1 VIIDLLRFAVI
12 GGAAGGLYAVLALGL
27 VVVFRSSRVVNF
39 GHAAIGVSSAYVFDD
54 LRGDLPT
61 AAAVAVAV
69 AFGVALGLLIDVALI
84 RPLRAASP
92 LTRAIGAIGVLV
104 TLQAVLNLR
113 YGDDPR
119 IVQPLLPTRP
129 VDLGGLSVGA
139 DRLIVLGISAVL
151 AAVLYAVY
159 RRSRFGLATSALS
172 ENQRSL
178 AALGWSPARI
188 GMINWAIS
196 GGLAAVAG
204 ILIAPITGLTP
215 TVALTLLMPA
225 LAAALL
231 GGLASFPLTLLG
243 GLAVGVAQAEVSRF
257 AHVQGLQ
264 DAVPFIGIMIV
275 LAFQGASLPTRGH
288 LAEKLPVVGSGRV
301 PWPLLAVATGA
312 GVYLAQWGLDEAWVA
327 ALTTTLI
334 VAIVLLSVVVVTG
347 YTGQLSLAAF
357 AMAGVGALV
366 AARLVSD
373 LGWPFLAALA
383 VASVAA
389 GLVGLLVGL
398 PAVRT
403 RGTSLAIVTLG
414 LAVAV
419 QSMVLDNAR
428 LSKGINGIP
437 VDPPTILGIHFDALF
452 QPRRYALL
460 ALAVLVLT
468 GIGVLNL
475 RRSGMGRRMVA
486 VRANERAAASLGIGV
501 PGVKLYAFV
510 LSGMIASVGGVLL
523 AFTNSIVVVSNPGS
537 AYNPFNSLN
546 ATAQAT
552 VGGVGFAG
560 GAVAGTMAQV
570 GGLGDKVLDLFGHGD
585 WLAVAGGL
593 LLIVTVVTAP
603 DGVAAQA
610 RRAFAP
616 VSGRLR
622 PRRRDRARPPRPA
635 EAAVERV
642 APARLVVTDLTV
654 AFGGF
659 HVLDKV
665 SLELTA
671 GSVLG
676 VLGPNGAGKSTLVDA
691 ITGYTRPR
699 SGSATL
705 DGRELVGL
713 TPAARGRLGV
723 TRSFQSLEL
732 FEDLSVVDNLLV
744 AAERP
749 SWPRACAAMVAPGR
763 PRLSPAAMTAAAELG
778 LDRCLEESP
787 AALSY
792 GDRRLLAI
800 ARALA
805 ARPRVLLLDEPAAG
819 LGEQERQELRRLI
832 RTIAD
837 QWGVAVLLIEHDVEL
852 VLDVAD
858 RVLALDFGR
867 TIAAGPPESIRR
879 HPAVVEAY
887 LGAAHAGTDAPS
899 DRPER
904 RDAREQLQQEQSQQ
918 EEPALGRPDADEA
931 GENHQQ
937 PWDGR
942 VTT

>member
-1 VIIDLLRFAVI
+1 VVTDILRFAVI
-12 GGAAGGLYAVLALGL
+12 GGAAGGLYAILALGL

-39 GHAAIGVSSAYVFDD
+39 GHAAIGVTAAYVFND
-54 LRGDLPT
+54 LRADLPT
-61 AAAVAVAV
+61 PVAVVVAVAL
-69 AFGVALGLLIDVALI
+69 GVALGLVVDLVLM
-84 RPLRAASP
+84 RPLRQASP
-92 LTRAIGAIGVLV
+92 LTKAIGAIGVLV
-104 TLQAVLNLR
+104 TLQAVLNLH
-113 YGDDPR
+113 YGDNPR
-119 IVQPLLPTRP
+119 IVSPILPTNT
-129 VDLGGLSVGA
+129 VDLGGMSVGV
-139 DRLIVLGISAVL
+139 DRLIVLSISMLL
-151 AAVLYAVY
+151 AAGLYTVY
-159 RRSRFGLATSALS
+159 RRTRFGLATSALS

-178 AALGWSPARI
+178 AALGWSASRT
-188 GMINWAIS
+188 GMANWAVA
-196 GGLAAVAG
+196 GGLAALAG

-215 TVALTLLMPA
+215 TLSLTLLMPA

-231 GGLASFPLTLLG
+231 GNLASFPLTLLG
-243 GLAVGVAQAEVSRF
+243 GLAVGVAQSEASRF

-264 DAVPFIGIMIV
+264 DAIPFIGIMIV
-275 LAFQGASLPTRGH
+275 LTFQGTSLPTRGH
-288 LAEKLPVVGSGRV
+288 LAEKLPAVGSGRI
-301 PWPLLAVATGA
+301 PWLPLAVFTGL
-312 GVYLAQWGLDEAWVA
+312 GVYLAQWGLPDSWVA

-334 VAIVLLSVVVVTG
+334 AAIVLLSVVVVTG

-373 LGWPFLAALA
+373 LGWPFLLALV

-403 RGTSLAIVTLG
+403 RGISLAIVTLG

-428 LSKGINGIP
+428 FSDGINGIP
-437 VDPPTILGIHFDALF
+437 VSPPKIFGITFDGLF
-452 QPRRYALL
+452 FPRRYALL
-460 ALAVLVLT
+460 ALVALVLT
-468 GIGVLNL
+468 GLGVLNL
-475 RRSGMGRRMVA
+475 RRSAMGRRMVA

-501 PGVKLYAFV
+501 PSVKLYAFV

-537 AYNPFNSLN
+537 AYGPFNSLN

-552 VGGVGFAG
+552 VGGIGFAG

-570 GGLGDKVLDLFGHGD
+570 GGLGDKILDLFGHGD
-585 WLAVAGGL
+585 WLAVIGGL
-593 LLIVTVVTAP
+593 LLVITVVTAP
-603 DGVAAQA
+603 DGVVAQVRRTVAPLSA
-610 RRAFAP
+610 RF
-616 VSGRLR
+616 
-622 PRRRDRARPPRPA
+622 PRRRRDQGRPPR
-635 EAAVERV
+635 AAAPTVEPV
-642 APARLVVTDLTV
+642 TPARLVVADLTV
-654 AFGGF
+654 AFGGLQ
-659 HVLDKV
+659 VLDKV
-665 SLELTA
+665 NLELTA
-671 GSVLG
+671 GRVLG

-699 SGSATL
+699 SGSVRL
-705 DGRELVGL
+705 DEREIVGL
-713 TPAARGRLGV
+713 TPAARSHLGV

-732 FEDLSVVDNLLV
+732 FEDLSVLDNLLV

-749 SWPRACAAMVAPGR
+749 SWLRACTAVVAPGR
-763 PRLSPAAMTAAAELG
+763 PRLSPAAETAAAELG

-805 ARPRVLLLDEPAAG
+805 TRPRVLLLDEPAAG

-832 RTIAD
+832 RKIAD
-837 QWGVAVLLIEHDVEL
+837 QWGVAVLLIEHDVDL

-858 RVLALDFGR
+858 EVLALDFGK
-867 TIAAGPPESIRR
+867 TIAAGTPEEIRR

-887 LGAAHAGTDAPS
+887 LGAAHPDTEAPS
-899 DRPER
+899 EGPQRLGVPGRPEPGQ
-904 RDAREQLQQEQSQQ
+904 RERE
-918 EEPALGRPDADEA
+918 RAD
-931 GENHQQ
+931 GENQYRSA
-937 PWDGR
+937 DGR